1 MRIRIA
7 GQTDW
12 KRMWMVISAGSGS
25 AGNPDHASIASQGNE
40 RPESPNAPRRRRMSN
55 LFSREK
61 SPVSNLPARP
71 LIQAFTSPKPRDK
84 KKALLTIHTVSQ
96 AFAVYPERPELITRS
111 TLMKLEG
118 KFGEEEVAGILKGR
132 EAWLLVMPELEG
144 ANTRASEMLR
154 WLIGEAFGARCDGV
168 FSQGCCSCS
177 RCV

>member
-12 KRMWMVISAGSGS
+12 KRMWMVISVGSNAGGR
-25 AGNPDHASIASQGNE
+25 PDHASIASQGNE

-84 KKALLTIHTVSQ
+84 RKALLTMHTVSQ
-96 AFAVYPERPELITRS
+96 AFAVYPERPELISRS
-111 TLMKLEG
+111 TLMKVEG
-118 KFGEEEVAGILKGR
+118 HLGEEEVAGILKGR

-154 WLIGEAFGARCDGV
+154 WLIGKGFAGRCDDV
-168 FSQGCCSCS
+168 LSLLCCSYS
-177 RCV
+177 